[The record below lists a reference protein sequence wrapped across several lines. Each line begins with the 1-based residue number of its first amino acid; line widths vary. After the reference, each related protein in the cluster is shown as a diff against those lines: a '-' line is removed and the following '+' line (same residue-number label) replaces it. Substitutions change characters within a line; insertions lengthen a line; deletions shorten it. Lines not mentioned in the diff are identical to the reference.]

1 MKSRFVLAVAVVV
14 VLGLAACA
22 QAAVIYDAGP
32 EMAAYVAS
40 GTTGNLAPAFG
51 QWTVGWRAHSA
62 ALTTNSF
69 NAFTAGNFQ
78 QTTEIASPDLDGCAV
93 WETSWAENM
102 LGVQYS
108 GSIQWNAGGDEM
120 STVTLNQMVVDQ
132 TVGTGTNMP
141 VLRWTAPQDGVISV
155 DTAFRAICEN
165 GTNAPISLYLLQ
177 GRGAASSTIF
187 NATIGPQAWVNGDP
201 DNRSRTADASVT
213 AWVNA
218 GDVIDVT
225 SFAGSYVNL
234 LAIDSHMITYVPE
247 PGSVAL
253 LISGALGLVC
263 YAWRK
268 RK

>member
-1 MKSRFVLAVAVVV
+1 MKSRFIFAVAVV
-14 VLGLAACA
+14 LALVGYA
-22 QAAVIYDAGP
+22 QATVVYDAGP
-32 EMAAYVAS
+32 EMAAYVAA

-51 QWTVGWRAHSA
+51 QWSVGWRDHSA

-69 NAFTAGNFQ
+69 TAFTAGQFQ
-78 QTTEIASPDLDGCAV
+78 QASEIDAGLAGIGI

-108 GSIQWNAGGDEM
+108 GTKLWNEGGSSQAET
-120 STVTLNQMVVDQ
+120 TVNQIVVDQ

-155 DTAFRAICEN
+155 DTSFRAICEN
-165 GTNAPISLYLLQ
+165 GTNQPISLYLLQ
-177 GRGAASSTIF
+177 GRGTGSTTLYD
-187 NATIGPQAWVNGDP
+187 ATIGPQTWVNGDP
-201 DNRSRTADASVT
+201 ENRSRTATASVT
-213 AWVNA
+213 ASVLA

-225 SFAGSYVNL
+225 SFTGVYVNL
-234 LAIDSHMITYVPE
+234 LAIDSHMINYVPE
-247 PGSVAL
+247 PGSIAL